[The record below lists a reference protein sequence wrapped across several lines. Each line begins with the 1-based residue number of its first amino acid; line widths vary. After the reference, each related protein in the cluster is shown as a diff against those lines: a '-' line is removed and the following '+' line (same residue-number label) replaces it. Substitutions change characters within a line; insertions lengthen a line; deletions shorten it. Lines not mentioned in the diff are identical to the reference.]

1 MNQPQQAPGPHQPPF
16 GMRPPGKL
24 RQAQA
29 AGGPIEQGEREH
41 ALYAHLLGAVV
52 GLFTTGVIFPAMA
65 PTLVL
70 VFRSSRH
77 PFLLFHI
84 NQAMWFQGLIS
95 LFLALNWVVF
105 LIGYL
110 ATCGI
115 GALVLFPVCAL
126 LHAVMWLVS
135 VVLPIVVGFGARDG
149 KWTRYPIIGDMVLDQ
164 ASPLVDE

>member
-1 MNQPQQAPGPHQPPF
+1 
-16 GMRPPGKL
+16 MRAPGKL
-24 RQAQA
+24 RQAQL
-29 AGGPIEQGEREH
+29 AGGPIEEGEREH

-70 VFRSSRH
+70 VFRASRH

-84 NQAMWFQGLIS
+84 NQAMWFQGIIS
-95 LFLALNWVVF
+95 LLLALNWVVF
-105 LIGYL
+105 FIGYL

-115 GALVLFPVCAL
+115 GALVLFPLCL
-126 LHAVMWLVS
+126 ILHGGLWLVS
-135 VVLPIVVGFGARDG
+135 VILPVIVAVGARKG
-149 KWTRYPIIGDMVLDQ
+149 HWSRYPIIGDMVLDQ